1 MTHLEARLLFHRVCG
16 GVNVLNTKLAED
28 EKSYIRC
35 CNFRMKQLSRKVVR
49 TVSFFTPIFSPR
61 ELCYATCVNVLCK
74 LVQSEFVSVLQ
85 FTYQLPRVLL
95 LSSCIKLLMSN
106 NLKTF

>member
-1 MTHLEARLLFHRVCG
+1 M
-16 GVNVLNTKLAED
+16 LNTKLVED

-35 CNFRMKQLSRKVVR
+35 CNFRMKQLSRKVAR
-49 TVSFFTPIFSPR
+49 TVSFFTPIFSPS

-74 LVQSEFVSVLQ
+74 LVQSKFVSVLP
-85 FTYQLPRVLL
+85 FTYQLPHVSI

-106 NLKTF
+106 KLKTF

>member
-35 CNFRMKQLSRKVVR
+35 CNFRMKQLSRKVARTGEFLYTDILSTR
-49 TVSFFTPIFSPR
+49 TV
-61 ELCYATCVNVLCK
+61 LCHVCECV
-74 LVQSEFVSVLQ
+74 
-85 FTYQLPRVLL
+85 
-95 LSSCIKLLMSN
+95 M
-106 NLKTF
+106 